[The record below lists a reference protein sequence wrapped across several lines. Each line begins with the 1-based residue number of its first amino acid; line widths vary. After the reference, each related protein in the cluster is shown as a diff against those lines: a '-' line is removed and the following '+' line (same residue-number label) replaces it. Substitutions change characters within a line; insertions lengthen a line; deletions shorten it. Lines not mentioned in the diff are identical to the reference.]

1 MLFDQKPK
9 FIRPALYYGRSLG
22 GCSGHFSEKVI
33 SKSEDIITL
42 IPVLLDFLES
52 IKKALQF
59 DLNLKVNSQLFFFFS

>member
-42 IPVLLDFLES
+42 TLFPGVH
-52 IKKALQF
+52 KKSTA
-59 DLNLKVNSQLFFFFS
+59 V